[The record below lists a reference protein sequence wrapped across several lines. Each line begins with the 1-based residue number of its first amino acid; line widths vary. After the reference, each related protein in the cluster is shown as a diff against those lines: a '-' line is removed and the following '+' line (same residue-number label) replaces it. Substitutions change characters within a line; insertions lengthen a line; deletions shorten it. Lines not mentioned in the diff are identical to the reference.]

1 MMRWIG
7 GLVLLV
13 LSGLVW
19 PVPLHAQSPIPTA
32 SPGGSLVVAR
42 SRAIA
47 LVDPATRQEQPL
59 VLDLGSGLVRQP
71 AWDPGHTRVT
81 FSWYAR
87 RPGERIGGS
96 EILVLQSSGGPPTT
110 LVPREDDG
118 LILDSPTWSRDG
130 QTLFFESQASASQP
144 PRIERVAAGGGRQMI
159 VPAAGSPSVAPDG
172 TRLLYVR
179 QEPTPAIAVSSLADG
194 SQRIVV
200 DDDRFGAMA
209 SPRFSPDGAWIA
221 FTATLGPP
229 DRELRPLSRE
239 ARSAGERVAG
249 HNAPWDVWLV
259 RADGSGL
266 RRLDWLDDDEL
277 SVAWSPD
284 GRVLAAFGVRGLVL
298 LARDDGRAELVA
310 RGGFG
315 GLDWAW

>member
-1 MMRWIG
+1 MRWVG

-19 PVPLHAQSPIPTA
+19 PVALHAQSPGSGA
-32 SPGGSLVVAR
+32 SSAGPLVVAR

-47 LVDPATRQEQPL
+47 LVDPVTRQEQPL
-59 VLDLGSGLVRQP
+59 ALDLGSGIVRQP
-71 AWDPGHTRVT
+71 AWDPEHTRVA
-81 FSWYAR
+81 FSWYTR

-96 EILVLQSSGGPPTT
+96 ELLVLQRSGGPPTT
-110 LVPREDDG
+110 LVPRENDG

-130 QTLFFESQASASQP
+130 QTVFFESQASAAQP
-144 PRIERVAAGGGRQMI
+144 PQIERVAAGGSSGRQLV

-172 TRLLYVR
+172 TSLVYVR
-179 QEPTPAIAVSSLADG
+179 QEPTPAIAVLSLADG
-194 SQRIVV
+194 SQRTVV

-239 ARSAGERVAG
+239 RRSVAR

-259 RADGSGL
+259 RVDGSGL

-277 SVAWSPD
+277 SVVWSPD
-284 GRVLAAFGVRGLVL
+284 GRLLAAFGVRGLVL